1 MPKDVA
7 AQKPRPGTSGCPG
20 LDRASGPMLP
30 PIRGYSDVMTSTP
43 VADHPGRPRRRLVA
57 LGAGLVAATTAA
69 GWVGAWLAPA
79 GSVIGWLCDLTT
91 HFRVYT
97 ALAAVAGLVVAFR
110 HGGIAARL
118 TLGTVAAIH
127 AVELLPAWL
136 PGATADAERRDGTVI
151 DVVCLNVRYS
161 NRDTERVLAYLRSTR
176 ADVVAVVEVDGVW
189 ADAIASLGGD
199 YPFAHVKRGDS
210 SEGIALL
217 SRWPLRDAEVV
228 DFGTRGM
235 PSIVATVITPAAEI
249 TVIATHPWPPMGPAL
264 DRELRHHLREV
275 GRRAAASES
284 PCLVVG
290 DLNATPWCEAFR
302 GLVAAG
308 RLRDSAAGRGIQN
321 TWNARLWVPRI
332 PIDHILV
339 SPDVTV
345 LDRRVGPDV
354 GSDHF
359 PVEARLVVPSRQRD
373 GATSA
378 RSMPRRLSFL

>member
-1 MPKDVA
+1 
-7 AQKPRPGTSGCPG
+7 
-20 LDRASGPMLP
+20 MLP
-30 PIRGYSDVMTSTP
+30 PVSGYSVVMTSAP
-43 VADHPGRPRRRLVA
+43 VADRRARLRRRPIA
-57 LGAGLVAATTAA
+57 LAAGLGAATTAA
-69 GWVGAWLAPA
+69 GWLGAWLAPA

-97 ALAAVAGLVVAFR
+97 ALAAVAGLVVALH

-118 TLGTVAAIH
+118 TLVAVVAVH
-127 AVELLPAWL
+127 AVELLPACL
-136 PGATADAERRDGTVI
+136 PVASDTRSGAAHHPHDAARPDGTVI
-151 DVVCLNVRYS
+151 DVICLNVRYS
-161 NRDTERVLAYLRSTR
+161 NRDTKRVLDYLRSQR

-189 ADAIASLGGD
+189 ADALATLGGD

-210 SEGIALL
+210 YEGIALL
-217 SRWPLRDAEVV
+217 SRWPLRDPQTV
-228 DFGTRGM
+228 DFGTQGV
-235 PSIVATVITPAAEI
+235 PSIVATVATPAAEV
-249 TVIATHPWPPMGPAL
+249 TVIATHPRPPLDPAL
-264 DRELRHHLREV
+264 DRELRLHLREI
-275 GRRAAASES
+275 GRRAAASET

-302 GLVAAG
+302 GLVADG

-321 TWNARLWVPRI
+321 TWNARLWAPRI

-359 PVEARLVVPSRQRD
+359 PVEARLVVPPPQRD